1 MAVSPQ
7 LIQRL
12 TRALSQGPAAGAQ
25 ECAAVLIELRGTDQ
39 RGAAALVAQDPALA
53 GLLAAGLGEPST
65 KNIREL
71 AAGLEALASAESCVG
86 CGTCCRVSSPTL
98 YLEDAAFVGE
108 GGPGRE
114 HFYTLRAGE
123 EAFSARLG
131 RLESLGG
138 ELIKLR
144 EGAGG
149 GCIFLQDNGCTIYEQ
164 RPLQCRWLEC
174 WSGRHAG
181 QLGQRPRLSRAEVF
195 TGDDIALALTV
206 EFEQKL
212 PATQLARLLAAAAEG
227 EQEAGQEALAFME
240 KDHGLRR
247 AISERYGYG
256 LDGLDLL
263 LGRPAMVIAKS
274 YGLAVELDGE
284 DHPVLRKARLGA
296 AKKKSW

>member
-1 MAVSPQ
+1 MAASPQ
-7 LIQRL
+7 LIERL
-12 TRALSQGPAAGAQ
+12 VRALGQGPAAAAQ
-25 ECAAVLIELRGTDQ
+25 ECAAILIELRGTDQ
-39 RGAAALVAQDPALA
+39 TGAAALVAQDPGLS

-65 KNIREL
+65 KNIQKL
-71 AAGLEALASAESCVG
+71 AAGLETLASAESCVG

-98 YLEDAAFVGE
+98 YLEDAALLGE
-108 GGPGRE
+108 SGSGRE

-123 EAFSARLG
+123 EVFSARLG

-181 QLGQRPRLSRAEVF
+181 QLGGRPRLSRADVF
-195 TGDDIALALTV
+195 AGDDIALALAA

-212 PATQLARLLAAAAEG
+212 VAAQLARLLKAAAEG
-227 EQEAGQEALAFME
+227 GQEAGQEALAFME

-247 AISERYGYG
+247 GISERYGYG
-256 LDGLDLL
+256 LGGLDLL
-263 LGRPAMVIAKS
+263 LGRPAMEIAKS

-284 DHPVLRKARLGA
+284 DRPQLRKVR
-296 AKKKSW
+296 